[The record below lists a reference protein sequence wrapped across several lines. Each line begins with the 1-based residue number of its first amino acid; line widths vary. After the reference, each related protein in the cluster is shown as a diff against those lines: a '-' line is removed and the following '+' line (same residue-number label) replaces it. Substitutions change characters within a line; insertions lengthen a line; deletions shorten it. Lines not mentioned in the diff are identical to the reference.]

1 VKKALAFLF
10 MLAIVGLGALLIWSR
25 EGPSQAAAPVPSS
38 PSNPDAAAGL
48 HEAMWYERLAGDLVH
63 CTLCPNNCR
72 LPDGQ
77 IGLCRVRKN
86 IGGKLYALSYG
97 ALAAAHVDPVEKKP
111 FYHVLPG
118 SRAYSIATPGCN
130 LRCLFCQ
137 NWEISQAFPWQVRT
151 TSASPQDVVADAVR
165 SGSQSI
171 AFTYSEPTIFY
182 EYMLDIAKLAREK
195 GLKTLVVSA
204 GYINPEPLKALLP
217 FIDAY
222 KVDFKAFNPEFYTN
236 LTGGSR
242 DPVLEAMKIIRAS
255 GVWLEIVNLLVTGQN
270 DSEDEVRQLARWV
283 KENLGDDVPLHFS
296 RFHPM
301 HKLQNLPP
309 TPVETVLR
317 ARRIALAEGLKYVYT
332 GNIPAADGDSTR
344 SPRSG
349 QIVIER
355 KGYFVLRNDL
365 QDGVAPDGER
375 IPGLWQ

>member
-1 VKKALAFLF
+1 
-10 MLAIVGLGALLIWSR
+10 
-25 EGPSQAAAPVPSS
+25 
-38 PSNPDAAAGL
+38 
-48 HEAMWYERLAGDLVH
+48 
-63 CTLCPNNCR
+63 
-72 LPDGQ
+72 
-77 IGLCRVRKN
+77 
-86 IGGKLYALSYG
+86 
-97 ALAAAHVDPVEKKP
+97 
-111 FYHVLPG
+111 
-118 SRAYSIATPGCN
+118 
-130 LRCLFCQ
+130 
-137 NWEISQAFPWQVRT
+137 
-151 TSASPQDVVADAVR
+151 
-165 SGSQSI
+165 
-171 AFTYSEPTIFY
+171 
-182 EYMLDIAKLAREK
+182 MLDIAKLAREK

-332 GNIPAADGDSTR
+332 GNIPAAEGDSTR